1 MDDRTELTRYQRGR
15 ETLLIVLLAVLVVG
29 GSIFFLNFV
38 TFGFFGWVVVIALGV
53 MLFGWLNYLLWGR
66 SLDRETA
73 RERAEWE
80 AQQQAEEWRAPPPWE
95 RRF

>member
-1 MDDRTELTRYQRGR
+1 
-15 ETLLIVLLAVLVVG
+15 
-29 GSIFFLNFV
+29 
-38 TFGFFGWVVVIALGV
+38 